1 MCAGWGAVDVTSSS
15 RVTRVWAVLGTT
27 FVVGLA
33 GCTGGERRTS
43 TSTTPPV
50 LSTARS
56 ASTVLTPAR
65 SPAEVTGTTMALPGG
80 DIVRSD
86 AGFFFSAAVL
96 SGDSLYA
103 LESLPSQELASRV
116 VRVDLGTE
124 RIVATRALSG
134 ASNLAVGDGTI
145 WVAINAVASATTG
158 GITRLV
164 QLARDTLNI
173 RGDLTLPGR
182 ARSDDVIR
190 ADGSL
195 WALSGRD
202 AIRVDAATGRI
213 TRSVRLTVPPSVS
226 RRSLAV
232 SEDGTRLYVG
242 WVTTRQVN
250 GVTEF
255 DAASGRVLYQNP
267 RVGGGPLAAGLHSSD
282 LTRAGET
289 VAGPNS
295 MAVLPEGNVVWV
307 SRADRIDCVSTHNK
321 TLASYGLP
329 DSGGGLVA
337 VTAAT
342 IYIET
347 SEGITVTKPS
357 RACQT

>member
-1 MCAGWGAVDVTSSS
+1 
-15 RVTRVWAVLGTT
+15 
-27 FVVGLA
+27 
-33 GCTGGERRTS
+33 
-43 TSTTPPV
+43 
-50 LSTARS
+50 
-56 ASTVLTPAR
+56 
-65 SPAEVTGTTMALPGG
+65 MALPGG

-267 RVGGGPLAAGLHSSD
+267 RVGGGPLAAGPALAYDGARLWVTFATGNLGVSIALHSSD